1 MQVSDSTNLQKVRLN
16 LAFKGVPFWNAHGA
30 QTALTSGSLSSTWTL
45 CLVKSLQSPR
55 LSILLHSSW
64 KYYYKIHSWELGVF
78 PWPMF
83 PGGIG
88 FSTSLWVPQG
98 VSQYYKL
105 TSLSHSCPL
114 CVPRDPAKW
123 ALFPSPSGIFLTSTK
138 THFWHQAG
146 TQWNPKHSK
155 PCFPLVFCLRS
166 EVRVLEIHRKHV
178 ISFLEDNPSAV

>member
-1 MQVSDSTNLQKVRLN
+1 M
-16 LAFKGVPFWNAHGA
+16 HGA
-30 QTALTSGSLSSTWTL
+30 LTTLTSGSPSSTWTL

-64 KYYYKIHSWELGVF
+64 KYYYEIHSWEFCVF

-105 TSLSHSCPL
+105 TSLSHSRPL

-138 THFWHQAG
+138 THFWHQTG

-155 PCFPLVFCLRS
+155 PCLPLVFCLGS